1 MKTRTITLLTVCLLI
16 LSVLSSCSEPK
27 TAEAPKRDP
36 DVRRY
41 DSLTFFEWTYT
52 GRPAGLVRLFSYPM
66 NPGYTVLEAI
76 VTGDAEAYYYSF
88 PENEE
93 EQAILYYYRGAME
106 AVGTIDRAYALN
118 QVKLLYEVWE
128 TPQKFFAQDV
138 EVENIYAM
146 SEVHGLY
153 VYTITDQG
161 DFVVFRE
168 YPWEADAVLDTYV
181 FPADEF
187 EVFRKIQAEE
197 YRSAQ
202 MKAFNFDDHSE
213 YRPYVDYSIAK
224 VIERSEYKDELP
236 KYVAPFNIE

>member
-1 MKTRTITLLTVCLLI
+1 
-16 LSVLSSCSEPK
+16 
-27 TAEAPKRDP
+27 
-36 DVRRY
+36 
-41 DSLTFFEWTYT
+41 
-52 GRPAGLVRLFSYPM
+52 M

-93 EQAILYYYRGAME
+93 EKAIVYGRLLGSRRE
-106 AVGTIDRAYALN
+106 AGTIDREYALG
-118 QVKLLYEVWE
+118 QVELLYEVWE

-138 EVENIYAM
+138 EVKNVYAM
-146 SEVHGLY
+146 SEAHGLY

-168 YPWEADAVLDTYV
+168 YTWKEDVVLDTYV

-197 YRSAQ
+197 WRSAK
-202 MKAFNFDDHSE
+202 MKIFDFKDYSE
-213 YRPYVDYSIAK
+213 DRLTSDYSIAK

-236 KYVAPFNIE
+236 KYAVPFDIEQHEKTLKDDRTKTLWSWENLLR